1 MKDFLEKL
9 AGKNPTPGGGAAA
22 AIAGAMGAALVEM
35 VISLSKNL
43 ELKTNNLREKLLKL
57 AEEDVVA
64 FDSVMAAYRS
74 KNKEKIMKAL
84 LKAIEVPEKT
94 KKLSKEVEKLAKIAA
109 RKGNKN
115 SLSDAKTALYLAQ
128 AAQKG
133 AEANIKINKQ
143 SLASLRVVAPLE
155 HLMASR

>member
-115 SLSDAKTALYLAQ
+115 ALSDAKTALYLAQ

-143 SLASLRVVAPLE
+143 SLASLRVVRP
-155 HLMASR
+155 H

>member
-9 AGKNPTPGGGAAA
+9 ASKNPTPGGGAAA

-64 FDSVMAAYRS
+64 FDLVMAAYRS

-115 SLSDAKTALYLAQ
+115 ALSDAKTALYLAQ

-133 AEANIKINKQ
+133 SEANIKINKQ
-143 SLASLRVVAPLE
+143 SLASLRVVRP
-155 HLMASR
+155 H

>member
-115 SLSDAKTALYLAQ
+115 ALSDAKTALYLAQ

-133 AEANIKINKQ
+133 AEENIKINKK
-143 SLASLRVVAPLE
+143 SLASLRVVRP
-155 HLMASR
+155 H

>member
-64 FDSVMAAYRS
+64 FDLVMAAYRS

-84 LKAIEVPEKT
+84 LKAIDVPQET
-94 KKLSKEVEKLAKIAA
+94 KRLAKEVEKLA
-109 RKGNKN
+109 R
-115 SLSDAKTALYLAQ
+115 
-128 AAQKG
+128 
-133 AEANIKINKQ
+133 
-143 SLASLRVVAPLE
+143 
-155 HLMASR
+155 

>member
-84 LKAIEVPEKT
+84 LKAIDVPQET
-94 KKLSKEVEKLAKIAA
+94 KRLAKEVEKLARIVA

-115 SLSDAKTALYLAQ
+115 ALSDAKTALYLAQ

-133 AEANIKINKQ
+133 AEENIKINKK
-143 SLASLRVVAPLE
+143 SLASLRVVRP
-155 HLMASR
+155 H

>member
-9 AGKNPTPGGGAAA
+9 ASKNPTPGGGAAA

-115 SLSDAKTALYLAQ
+115 ALSDAKTALYLAQ

-143 SLASLRVVAPLE
+143 SLASLRVVRP
-155 HLMASR
+155 H

>member
-64 FDSVMAAYRS
+64 FDLVMAAYRS

-84 LKAIEVPEKT
+84 LKAIDVPQET
-94 KKLSKEVEKLAKIAA
+94 KRLAKEVEKLARIVA

-115 SLSDAKTALYLAQ
+115 ALSDAKTALYLAQ

-133 AEANIKINKQ
+133 AEENIKINKK
-143 SLASLRVVAPLE
+143 SLASLRVVRP
-155 HLMASR
+155 H